1 MNKLLQSTTHIKP
14 YYCIEIL
21 GKYTESLTAKFSP
34 CGEYLAIGCGNGQI
48 LIYSFLA
55 HNTILKYSPPK
66 STGKVLDLSWQGNMI
81 YSITDANLLFRWDIH
96 ENKLIEEPVK
106 FDFKTSGLN
115 IHPGNSELILVYG
128 KADVVLLNIATGQ
141 KISLKQDEDAVEWFG
156 FFCKEERVILFAT
169 AINCFYVLDMQGQV
183 INTQNESENF
193 QSAVKSLHFD
203 GDCLFMLNCR
213 DRCLRLFRFQRETQ
227 SFSQVKEI
235 SDYVE
240 RKRWSA
246 CCFFKAPNIDTQF
259 ILGCLQEAGSH
270 NIKMFDTVENETRI
284 SLSRN
289 MHSPLGAANYLC
301 YSNNTHLYPIISV
314 VTQAGA
320 VLLWASGTFIKT
332 EKWSTS
338 LAIPNFEQLEDG
350 SIEYE
355 EAEDEF
361 DKILNERQSLD
372 MTQPEPVLPFKIDL

>member
-1 MNKLLQSTTHIKP
+1 MNKLLQSTSHIKP

-21 GKYTESLTAKFSP
+21 GKYTESLTAKFSA

-55 HNTILKYSPPK
+55 HNIILRYSPTK
-66 STGKVLDLSWQGNMI
+66 STGKVLDLSWQGDRI
-81 YSITDANLLFRWDIH
+81 YAITDGNLLFRWDIYS
-96 ENKLIEEPVK
+96 NKLQEEPIK

-115 IHPGNSELILVYG
+115 IHPTNSELILVYG
-128 KADVVLLNIATGQ
+128 KADVVLLNITTGE

-156 FFCKEERVILFAT
+156 YFVNEDRIILFAT
-169 AINCFYVLDMQGQV
+169 AINCFYVLDNEGKL
-183 INTQNESENF
+183 INTQNESDNF
-193 QSAVKSLHFD
+193 QSAVKSLHYD
-203 GDCLFMLNCR
+203 NNCLFLLNCR
-213 DRCLRLFRFQRETQ
+213 DRCLRLFRFERETQ
-227 SFSQVKEI
+227 SFLLVKEI

-289 MHSPLGAANYLC
+289 MHSPLGAANYLS
-301 YSNNTHLYPIISV
+301 YSNKTHLHPIICV
-314 VTQAGA
+314 ITQAGA
-320 VLLWASGTFIKT
+320 VLLWASGTFLKT

-338 LAIPNFEQLEDG
+338 LGIPNFEQLEDG
-350 SIEYE
+350 PVEYE
-355 EAEDEF
+355 ETEDEF
-361 DKILNERQSLD
+361 DKILNERENLD
-372 MTQPEPVLPFKIDL
+372 MTEPSPSIPFKIDL